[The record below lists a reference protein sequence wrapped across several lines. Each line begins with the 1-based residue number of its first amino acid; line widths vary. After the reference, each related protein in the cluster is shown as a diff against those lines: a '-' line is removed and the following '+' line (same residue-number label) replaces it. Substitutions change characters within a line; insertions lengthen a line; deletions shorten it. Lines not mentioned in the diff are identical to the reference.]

1 MGRHSKR
8 KRSTNAASKDH
19 FPIGELATK
28 RKQIREEYLKKC
40 QVLQVE
46 EAKLKKTTAKV
57 GKFKKNL
64 SVYAA

>member
-40 QVLQVE
+40 QDFDILSF
-46 EAKLKKTTAKV
+46 A
-57 GKFKKNL
+57 KNL
-64 SVYAA
+64 SYSVAKPNFE